1 MAGKGQ
7 ELWSRE
13 GLVLYFLGFFFI
25 SNSRRRWRTW
35 IPMQKR
41 GSQFSPLLTNKIQHL
56 LIELHN
62 HSDWKG
68 PQEASGPSS
77 CSKMSF
83 ELSSDQLAKVFVQL
97 GLENFQ
103 GWKFY
108 HLFFPAL
115 NCSDSELIS
124 HTECIHSLFLVTVL
138 LFYFWMTTPDVKPFS
153 WCSLSSSSA
162 ISYFGV
168 TCIAKTPRCKLLD
181 FNCSFI

>member
-1 MAGKGQ
+1 
-7 ELWSRE
+7 
-13 GLVLYFLGFFFI
+13 
-25 SNSRRRWRTW
+25 
-35 IPMQKR
+35 MQKR
-41 GSQFSPLLTNKIQHL
+41 ESQFSPLLTNKIQPL

-124 HTECIHSLFLVTVL
+124 HTERIHSAFSGYSAAILFL
-138 LFYFWMTTPDVKPFS
+138 DDNS
-153 WCSLSSSSA
+153 
-162 ISYFGV
+162 
-168 TCIAKTPRCKLLD
+168 
-181 FNCSFI
+181 